1 MNSTEFVRSVV
12 KEIIEPGVERLMN
25 GPFFS
30 ELREGRL
37 SRRRLQGWAL
47 QQHYRNVE
55 LLKGFALL
63 MVKYA
68 HDPDLFGYFAYQYN
82 EEQNHPDLT
91 KKFGY
96 VLGLKDEDFQQVIPL
111 FECMLHTSVT
121 IRGMLT
127 GSLPENRASALVNE
141 TAICRHSE
149 EFYNAL
155 RKHYGLGDSE
165 LKFFTVHTVA
175 DKDHTARAV
184 EILARYTKTP
194 RDQQLVQQSA
204 RNTMQLKLGKFDGI
218 YRGYSE
224 P

>member
-12 KEIIEPGVERLMN
+12 IEIIEPGVERLMN

-68 HDPDLFGYFAYQYN
+68 HDPDLFGYFSYQYN

-96 VLGLKDEDFQQVIPL
+96 ALGLKDEDFQQVIPL

-165 LKFFTVHTVA
+165 LEFFTVHTVA

-184 EILARYTKTP
+184 EILACYTKTP

>member
-1 MNSTEFVRSVV
+1 MSSTDFVQSVV
-12 KEIIEPGVERLMN
+12 KEIIEPGVERLMD
-25 GPFFS
+25 GLFFS
-30 ELREGRL
+30 ELRTGRL

-68 HDPDLFGYFAYQYN
+68 ADPDLFGYFSYQYN

-96 VLGLKDEDFQQVIPL
+96 ALGLKDEDFQQVIPL

-121 IRGMLT
+121 IRSMLT

-155 RKHYGLGDSE
+155 RKHYGMSDGE
-165 LKFFTVHTVA
+165 LEFFTVHTVA
-175 DKDHTARAV
+175 DQDHPARAV
-184 EILARYTKTP
+184 EILSRHTKTP

-204 RNTMQLKLGKFDGI
+204 RNTMQLKIGKFEGI
-218 YRGYSE
+218 YRGYGE
-224 P
+224 C